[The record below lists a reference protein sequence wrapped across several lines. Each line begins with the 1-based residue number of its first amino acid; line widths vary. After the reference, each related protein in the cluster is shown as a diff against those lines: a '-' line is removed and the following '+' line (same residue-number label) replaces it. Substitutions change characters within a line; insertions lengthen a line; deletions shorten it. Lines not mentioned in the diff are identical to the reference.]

1 MQLKRLFSY
10 GIVGLIVSVTYVI
23 CTIFYTEVLEVTP
36 IKASALAYVTSF
48 MLSFFGNHHV
58 VFKSKEG
65 MSKTI
70 VRFAVVSAC
79 IFTLTTTIM
88 YLAVDVIN
96 VPYLYGVAVVVVVI
110 PLTNYSLS
118 LYWTFREA
126 KH

>member
-1 MQLKRLFSY
+1 
-10 GIVGLIVSVTYVI
+10 
-23 CTIFYTEVLEVTP
+23 
-36 IKASALAYVTSF
+36 
-48 MLSFFGNHHV
+48 
-58 VFKSKEG
+58 
-65 MSKTI
+65 
-70 VRFAVVSAC
+70 
-79 IFTLTTTIM
+79 M